1 MAEQGGG
8 GFEQE
13 EVGNYCFKLFYK
25 FQSIFSKVEEGL
37 NRRRLENK
45 VGEGLN
51 RRRVEKDNN
60 NNQHNMIIRAL

>member
-25 FQSIFSKVEEGL
+25 FQSIFSKMEEGL
-37 NRRRLENK
+37 NRR
-45 VGEGLN
+45 G
-51 RRRVEKDNN
+51 VEKDN